1 MGLFLNF
8 FIIPMR
14 LSEFNLLFYLLILV
28 NGGRVGVGWGGGCGI
43 STCGVVGRAWFYS
56 FWLVGVCLFWGLVC
70 LLWGCLFVCFVVRLF
85 GFGLLFVLM
94 LGCFGLSHYFGV
106 LLR

>member
-1 MGLFLNF
+1 
-8 FIIPMR
+8 MR

-28 NGGRVGVGWGGGCGI
+28 NGGRVGVGWG
-43 STCGVVGRAWFYS
+43 VVVAYQ
-56 FWLVGVCLFWGLVC
+56 LVGLLAGLGSTHFGWWGFACFGAWSVCCGGV
-70 LLWGCLFVCFVVRLF
+70 CLFVCFVVRLF